1 MNAVFWLFSAAAPA
15 LLLSFPTA
23 QVLMSP
29 SVSSFL
35 CTKWGWQNAPG
46 GSQNQHRSDHKHEL
60 QVDPSDLKGIE
71 MVLNRQT
78 WHQWKSKQCLC
89 RVNHFPFGLPLY
101 IPRWF
106 PPPWLMS
113 SSEGLP
119 WSLSCPSAQRMG
131 WHMWCGGCFSL
142 GWVWRWAKWPVW
154 TLFTGM
160 SREASKRL
168 SKVTWAVVGRANW
181 TGKKG
186 LLAGRWPHWSKQ
198 TAKRLEPKCRQRA
211 WKGRD
216 RSKKCILDN
225 IRLGFK
231 IGLGSEREIRVQNY
245 TRDGGLDGWERGK
258 G

>member
-23 QVLMSP
+23 QVLVSP

-35 CTKWGWQNAPG
+35 CTKWGRQNAPG

-78 WHQWKSKQCLC
+78 RHQWKSKQCLC

-101 IPRWF
+101 FPRWF

-119 WSLSCPSAQRMG
+119 WSLPCPSAQRMG
-131 WHMWCGGCFSL
+131 WHMWCGGCFLL

-154 TLFTGM
+154 TLFT
-160 SREASKRL
+160 A
-168 SKVTWAVVGRANW
+168 WA
-181 TGKKG
+181 GKHQRG
-186 LLAGRWPHWSKQ
+186 SLRSLGQWLAGPTGQVRKDCWQGGDLTGPSKQ
-198 TAKRLEPKCRQRA
+198 QRGWNPSVCRGHG
-211 WKGRD
+211 KEGID
-216 RSKKCILDN
+216 PRSV
-225 IRLGFK
+225 F
-231 IGLGSEREIRVQNY
+231 
-245 TRDGGLDGWERGK
+245 
-258 G
+258 